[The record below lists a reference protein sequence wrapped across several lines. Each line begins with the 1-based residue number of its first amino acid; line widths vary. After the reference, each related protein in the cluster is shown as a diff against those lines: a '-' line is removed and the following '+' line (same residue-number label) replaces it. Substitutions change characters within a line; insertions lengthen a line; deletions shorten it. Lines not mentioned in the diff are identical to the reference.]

1 MPDFRGFD
9 AMQRRPHRA
18 SFRLAAYFAGSLLA
32 AVSAWSAEKESR
44 DANGLDL
51 ERVQRKWTGDLGGMV
66 ERHMIR
72 ALVVYSKTFYF
83 LDGAD
88 QRGTSYDALHAFQE
102 DLNRKLGK
110 KIRRVQ
116 VIFIPVSRDELLPAL
131 TEGRGDL
138 AVANLTITPERK
150 KLVDFSI
157 PVWQGVK
164 ELVVTGPGVAAIRS
178 TDDLSGKTVLVRKS
192 SSYYES
198 LESLNKRLR
207 KAGKWPTKIKL
218 APDQLEDEDL
228 LEMVNAGLVP
238 IVIVDSHKAKFW
250 AQILK
255 SIKVHENVA
264 VREGGDIAWAF
275 RKGSP
280 KLAAA
285 VNDFVRRHRK
295 GTRFGNILFRRYLE
309 DTKWVQGAT
318 SDAEFKKFE
327 RTLDIFKK
335 YAGRYDFDWLMVAAQ
350 GYQESR
356 LDQNVRSP
364 VGAVGVMQVMP
375 ATGKAMDVGD
385 IRKIDPNIHAGTK
398 YMRTILDTYFADAK
412 MDALNR
418 NLFAFAAYN
427 AGPSRI
433 AALREEARKRGLDPD
448 KWFGSVE
455 RVAAER
461 IGRQTVQY
469 VSNIYKYYVAYKLI
483 LEERAESKAA
493 RKKLH
498 GKS

>member
-1 MPDFRGFD
+1 VNRLPLLAR
-9 AMQRRPHRA
+9 
-18 SFRLAAYFAGSLLA
+18 SRLAAALVGGVFVA
-32 AVSAWSAEKESR
+32 AWAWAAEKQTEE
-44 DANGLDL
+44 AKGLAL
-51 ERVQRKWTGDLGGMV
+51 ERVQRKWTGDFDGMV

-102 DLNRKLGK
+102 DLNKKLGK
-110 KIRRVQ
+110 KVHRIQ

-150 KLVDFSI
+150 RLVDFSI

-164 ELVVTGPGVAAIRS
+164 ELVVTSPGAPEIRS
-178 TDDLSGKTVLVRKS
+178 TDDLAGKTVVVRKS

-198 LESLNKRLR
+198 LEALNKRLR
-207 KAGKWPTKIKL
+207 KAGKRPAKIKL
-218 APDQLEDEDL
+218 APEQLEDEDL
-228 LEMVNAGLVP
+228 LEMVNAGLIP

-255 SIKVHENVA
+255 SIKVHEDVA

-295 GTRFGNILFRRYLE
+295 GTQFGNILYRRYLE
-309 DTKWVQGAT
+309 NTKWVEHAT
-318 SDAEFKKFE
+318 SDAEFRKFE
-327 RTLDIFKK
+327 RTLELFKK
-335 YAGRYDFDWLMVAAQ
+335 YARRYDFDWLMVAAQ

-356 LDQNVRSP
+356 LDQSVRSP
-364 VGAVGVMQVMP
+364 VGAIGVMQVMP
-375 ATGKAMDVGD
+375 ATGKAMNVGD

-398 YMRTILDTYFADAK
+398 YMRSILDTYFADTK
-412 MDALNR
+412 MDDLNR
-418 NLFAFAAYN
+418 NLFAFASYN
-427 AGPSRI
+427 AGPARV
-433 AALREEARKRGLDPD
+433 AGLREEAKKRGLDPN

-483 LEERAESKAA
+483 LEERAETKAA
-493 RKKLH
+493 RKELRNKR
-498 GKS
+498 

>member
-1 MPDFRGFD
+1 MK
-9 AMQRRPHRA
+9 RPLRHA
-18 SFRLAAYFAGSLLA
+18 TFGLAVYLAGVLLA
-32 AVSAWSAEKESR
+32 AACAWSAEKESQS
-44 DANGLDL
+44 AKGLDL
-51 ERVQRKWTGDLGGMV
+51 ERVQRKWTGDLDGMV

-83 LDGAD
+83 LDGAH
-88 QRGTSYDALHAFQE
+88 QRGTSYDSLHAFQE

-110 KIRRVQ
+110 KVRRVQ
-116 VIFIPVSRDELLPAL
+116 VIFIPVSREELLPGLVA
-131 TEGRGDL
+131 GRGDI

-157 PVWQGVK
+157 PVWRGVN
-164 ELVVTGPGVAAIRS
+164 ELVVTGPGAPKIETVA
-178 TDDLSGKTVLVRKS
+178 DLSGKTVMVRKS

-198 LESLNKRLR
+198 LEDLNKRLR
-207 KAGKWPTKIKL
+207 KQGKRPVRLRL
-218 APDQLEDEDL
+218 APEQLEDEDL
-228 LEMVNAGLVP
+228 LEMVNAGLIP
-238 IVIVDSHKAKFW
+238 IVIVDSHKARFW
-250 AQILK
+250 AQVLK
-255 SIKVHENVA
+255 SIKVHEKVA

-285 VNDFVRRHRK
+285 VNDFIKRNRK
-295 GTRFGNILFRRYLE
+295 GTQFGNILFRRYLE
-309 DTKWVQGAT
+309 DTKWAQSAT
-318 SDAEFKKFE
+318 AGTELRKFE
-327 RTLDIFKK
+327 HTLGLFKK
-335 YAGRYDFDWLMVAAQ
+335 YARQYDFDWLMLAAQ

-356 LDQNVRSP
+356 LDQSVRSP
-364 VGAVGVMQVMP
+364 AGAIGIMQVMP
-375 ATGKAMDVGD
+375 TTGKAMNVGD

-398 YMRTILDTYFADAK
+398 YMRTILDTYFADAHL
-412 MDALNR
+412 DELNR

-433 AALREEARKRGLDPD
+433 ADLREEARKRGLDPN

-455 RVAAER
+455 RVAAEKL
-461 IGRQTVQY
+461 GRQTVQY

-493 RKKLH
+493 RQKLR
-498 GKS
+498 GKR

>member
-1 MPDFRGFD
+1 
-9 AMQRRPHRA
+9 MQHPVRHQN
-18 SFRLAAYFAGSLLA
+18 FRLAASFAACLAGGLLVA
-32 AVSAWSAEKESR
+32 ASAWSAEAR
-44 DANGLDL
+44 DTTGLDL
-51 ERVQRKWTGDLGGMV
+51 ERVQRKWTGDFDGMV

-88 QRGTSYDALHAFQE
+88 QHGASYDALHAFQE
-102 DLNRKLGK
+102 DVNRKLGNK
-110 KIRRVQ
+110 VRRVQ

-131 TEGRGDL
+131 AEGRGDIV
-138 AVANLTITPERK
+138 AANLTITPERK
-150 KLVDFSI
+150 AVVDFSI
-157 PVWQGVK
+157 PVLEGVK
-164 ELVVTGPGVAAIRS
+164 ELVVTGPGAREIRS
-178 TDDLSGKTVLVRKS
+178 TNDLSGKTVLVRES

-198 LESLNKRLR
+198 LKSLNQRLR
-207 KAGKWPTKIKL
+207 KVGKPPVKIKL

-228 LEMVNAGLVP
+228 LEMVNAGLIP

-255 SIKVHENVA
+255 SIKVHEDVS

-285 VNDFVRRHRK
+285 INDFIKRNRK
-295 GTRFGNILFRRYLE
+295 GTQFGNILFRRYLE
-309 DTKWVQGAT
+309 NTKWVQSAT
-318 SDAEFKKFE
+318 SEAELAKFE
-327 RTLDIFKK
+327 RTLGLFKK
-335 YAGRYDFDWLMVAAQ
+335 YAGRYEFDWLMLAAQ

-356 LDQNVRSP
+356 LDQSVRSP
-364 VGAVGVMQVMP
+364 VGAIGVMQLMP
-375 ATGKAMDVGD
+375 TTGKAMDVGD
-385 IRKIDPNIHAGTK
+385 IRQIDPNIHAGTK

-412 MDALNR
+412 MDDLNR
-418 NLFAFAAYN
+418 NLFAFASYN
-427 AGPSRI
+427 AGPTRI
-433 AALREEARKRGLDPD
+433 AGLRVEAKKRGMDPD

-455 RVAAER
+455 RVVAER

-483 LEERAESKAA
+483 LEERAETKAA
-493 RKKLH
+493 RQELRDKR
-498 GKS
+498 